1 MYSFSVTLDLP
12 VDEAIDRLKDVLQ
25 AHHLGIV
32 SDVDVQ
38 KIVKAKLGEDMPAYR
53 ILGACNP
60 KLAKRV
66 LGAQPEAGT
75 LLPCNIVVRAE
86 GEGSVIHFMDPEPVL
101 ALAND
106 AEIEAV
112 AREARSMLQAVAAEL
127 QD

>member
-12 VDEAIDRLKDVLQ
+12 VDEAIDRLKAVLQ

-112 AREARSMLQAVAAEL
+112 AREAKTMLQAVAADL
-127 QD
+127 QG